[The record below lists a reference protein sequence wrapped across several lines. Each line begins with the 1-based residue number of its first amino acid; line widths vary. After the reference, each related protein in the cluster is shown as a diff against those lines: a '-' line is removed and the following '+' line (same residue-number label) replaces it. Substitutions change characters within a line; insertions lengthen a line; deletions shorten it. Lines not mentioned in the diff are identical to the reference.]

1 MGDPIRFV
9 RASFEQ
15 PSMLLD
21 AHPVN
26 LDFREDE
33 SSDDLHHEFKVNAEI
48 LTELAERT
56 EDLSDYLCLC

>member
-1 MGDPIRFV
+1 
-9 RASFEQ
+9 
-15 PSMLLD
+15 MLLD

-56 EDLSDYLCLC
+56 EDLSAYLCLC